1 MEKRIFGLPRNIFF
15 LGLTS
20 FLNDFSSEM
29 VFSVFPAFF
38 TSVLKAGAGALGLV
52 DGVAEASSNLFKI
65 YSGHLSDRF
74 QKRKPLV
81 VSGYMLSVLTRP
93 FYSLTS
99 TVGGAL
105 GLRFLDRVGK
115 GMRDAPRDAI
125 ISLSTPKEE
134 LGRSFGYHRA
144 MDTTG
149 AILGPLAAF
158 LLLTYFPLRFDM
170 VFMTAFA
177 VGILAVISLI
187 FIKDVAGIA
196 ASRRLSL
203 MGSFRNL
210 SPEFKRYLLTM
221 FMLSVGTL
229 PVVVLLLKTESIGLS
244 IANIPLFY
252 MVYSIS
258 YAAFAFYAGKTS
270 DRVGARRVIFI
281 GYLVLLGSYAVLNAA
296 HSALMLGFGFLVMGL
311 FPALTDGVQRALAS
325 RLVSEELR
333 GAGLGWLSAVNGFG
347 ALAAGV
353 SGGYLWQVYGSPTAF
368 LAASGVI
375 IIGLLFFLFFFSP
388 RKTLA

>member
-125 ISLSTPKEE
+125 ITLSTPKEE

-149 AILGPLAAF
+149 AI
-158 LLLTYFPLRFDM
+158 
-170 VFMTAFA
+170 
-177 VGILAVISLI
+177 
-187 FIKDVAGIA
+187 
-196 ASRRLSL
+196 
-203 MGSFRNL
+203 
-210 SPEFKRYLLTM
+210 
-221 FMLSVGTL
+221 
-229 PVVVLLLKTESIGLS
+229 
-244 IANIPLFY
+244 
-252 MVYSIS
+252 
-258 YAAFAFYAGKTS
+258 
-270 DRVGARRVIFI
+270 
-281 GYLVLLGSYAVLNAA
+281 
-296 HSALMLGFGFLVMGL
+296 
-311 FPALTDGVQRALAS
+311 
-325 RLVSEELR
+325 
-333 GAGLGWLSAVNGFG
+333 
-347 ALAAGV
+347 
-353 SGGYLWQVYGSPTAF
+353 
-368 LAASGVI
+368 
-375 IIGLLFFLFFFSP
+375 
-388 RKTLA
+388 